1 MEAQEGESSN
11 VREVKAVITLRSGKE
26 VDQPISKP
34 KHDEE
39 SVAEKER
46 REKMKGKRKETS
58 TKR

>member
-1 MEAQEGESSN
+1 MEAQEGESSK

-26 VDQPISKP
+26 VDQPTSNP